1 MKKNFIL
8 TLFFGISLFISNAQI
23 ETPQA
28 SPTCEI
34 SQMVGTSKISI
45 SYSRPGVKNRVVFG
59 ELVPY
64 NKIWRTGANKATKI
78 SFSKDV
84 KIGGKDLAAGDYSL
98 FTIPSQ
104 KEWTIIFNK
113 NLELWG
119 TGEYNQDMDALRI
132 TVPSFCSE
140 MKEEVYKESNQDI
153 KEGTIKKGVEPEV
166 VEESNHV
173 ESFTMDFGSF
183 TSAGAELILSWEK
196 TKVSI
201 PIYTNAIEEVQKEYT
216 ALLEAGPDAN
226 TYYRGARFF
235 LENNLDIELSLKWID
250 LAIEKRPEAFW
261 MSYHKAKILIQLDRD
276 KEAIKIA
283 EKVIE
288 MSRSAENSYG
298 YDEKAEKLIGALK

>member
-23 ETPQA
+23 ETPKA

-45 SYSRPGVKNRVVFG
+45 TYSRPGVKNRVVFG

-153 KEGTIKKGVEPEV
+153 KEGAIKKGVEPEV

-226 TYYRGARFF
+226 TYYKGARFF
-235 LENNLDIELSLKWID
+235 LENNLDIELALKWID